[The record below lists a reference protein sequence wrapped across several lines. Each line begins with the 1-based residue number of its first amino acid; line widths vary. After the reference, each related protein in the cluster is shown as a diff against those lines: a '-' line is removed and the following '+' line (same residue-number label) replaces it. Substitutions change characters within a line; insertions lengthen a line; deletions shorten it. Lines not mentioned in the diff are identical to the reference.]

1 MEKHYSSI
9 DQMIQDVPMDVE
21 RIRGLIEDE
30 KQIKRLAQY
39 LINNHGDEIGKVINE
54 SAVDVA
60 IRLLDTIK
68 RPQRSNW

>member
-1 MEKHYSSI
+1 MDE
-9 DQMIQDVPMDVE
+9 MIQNVPMDAE
-21 RIRGLIEDE
+21 RVRGLIEDE

-60 IRLLDTIK
+60 IRLLEATK